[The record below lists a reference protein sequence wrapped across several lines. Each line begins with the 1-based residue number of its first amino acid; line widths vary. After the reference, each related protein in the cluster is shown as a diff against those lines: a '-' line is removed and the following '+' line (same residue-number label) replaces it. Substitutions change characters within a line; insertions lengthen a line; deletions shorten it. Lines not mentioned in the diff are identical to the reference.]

1 MKYILISLFLILS
14 LYGDEIQRIE
24 SIVKD
29 ITKLRVDYEECRK
42 QLRDKEITKMGAEIS
57 SNDEIIK
64 YKELLKI
71 KDKKIISLENKLK
84 QKSKKQ
90 IIIKKEY
97 DNSNKFPKLAMKSQY
112 MEKKQILEKVEL
124 VKASSFRLKTDSNI
138 YDKISGTKIDTWEK
152 GTSFTSNKM
161 SQNWVKIT
169 GYFVN
174 KKWKKAKS
182 DMWIEKT
189 QVLKR

>member
-64 YKELLKI
+64 LATTLVKEYNLSHNMKMMDAIIASTVMVYSIKLMSLNRKDFKYLEGVELL
-71 KDKKIISLENKLK
+71 
-84 QKSKKQ
+84 
-90 IIIKKEY
+90 
-97 DNSNKFPKLAMKSQY
+97 
-112 MEKKQILEKVEL
+112 
-124 VKASSFRLKTDSNI
+124 
-138 YDKISGTKIDTWEK
+138 
-152 GTSFTSNKM
+152 
-161 SQNWVKIT
+161 
-169 GYFVN
+169 
-174 KKWKKAKS
+174 
-182 DMWIEKT
+182 
-189 QVLKR
+189 